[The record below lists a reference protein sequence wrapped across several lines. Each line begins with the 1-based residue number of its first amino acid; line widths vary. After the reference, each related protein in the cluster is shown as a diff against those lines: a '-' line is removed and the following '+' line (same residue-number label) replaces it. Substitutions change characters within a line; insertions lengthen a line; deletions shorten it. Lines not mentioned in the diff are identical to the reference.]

1 MKKSLFVAMLA
12 ACVEAGC
19 SKPDTPLAASPAPAE
34 VAAALTARPTAVTG
48 GVPARLCAV
57 LRAEVP
63 ELKGMSGVG
72 ARAQLVMA
80 IGTAFDS
87 DAKSLSVVSA
97 DIDAIASSGC
107 AEVRAPLL
115 AATRATSLQE
125 AVR

>member
-1 MKKSLFVAMLA
+1 MKKRFFVAVLSV
-12 ACVEAGC
+12 CVAAGC
-19 SKPDTPLAASPAPAE
+19 SKPNTPAASPAPDE
-34 VAAALTARPTAVTG
+34 VAAALTARSAVVTG

-57 LRAEVP
+57 LRAEAP
-63 ELKGMSGVG
+63 GLKGMSGVG

-87 DAKSLSVVSA
+87 DAKSLSVVSS